1 MFSSLTH
8 TETSFRVEDSDGN
21 LPFPLGPHLFL
32 GPNAPDRDYSSV
44 SWLGA
49 GRLLWTVAR
58 RKPGSLETVGDA
70 GDIGF
75 FCSPSSAQTSTP
87 YPAFTSSSEQRG
99 HLYNP
104 QNSVKPRTFR
114 AALGVT
120 AFCGRQGLWRLLGL
134 ILQVLFSQDHVSDQ
148 GTVNSCH
155 TLLYSDHSLLES
167 PRSPVRSAVEK
178 TEGP

>member
-1 MFSSLTH
+1 MHLLPVGTVSFPALQSMFSSLTH
-8 TETSFRVEDSDGN
+8 TETSFRVEDNDGN

-44 SWLGA
+44 SWLSA

-99 HLYNP
+99 HLYNT
-104 QNSVKPRTFR
+104 QDSVEPRTFM
-114 AALGVT
+114 AALGGNCFLWKAGPLE
-120 AFCGRQGLWRLLGL
+120 AFLRLNPAGP
-134 ILQVLFSQDHVSDQ
+134 VL
-148 GTVNSCH
+148 
-155 TLLYSDHSLLES
+155 
-167 PRSPVRSAVEK
+167 P
-178 TEGP
+178 GPCF